1 MTLNF
6 YYILF
11 RLILELSLLMSGGNQ
26 KVKQI

>member
-11 RLILELSLLMSGGNQ
+11 RLILELSSLMSGGNQ
-26 KVKQI
+26 KVKNI

>member
-11 RLILELSLLMSGGNQ
+11 RLILELSPLMSGGNQ
-26 KVKQI
+26 KAKNI

>member
-11 RLILELSLLMSGGNQ
+11 RLILKLSPLMSGGNQ
-26 KVKQI
+26 KVKNI